1 MDEPPYLHPRT
12 IERYTEAQLAL
23 FPPVSQIP
31 RDEKILFT
39 VEEADDLAAAG
50 GVALVRSACARCR
63 RRAPSYRRAVGCWRS
78 GTAGQSTQQRS

>member
-1 MDEPPYLHPRT
+1 MDEAPFLHPRT

-50 GVALVRSACARCR
+50 GVALVSSAYHAK
-63 RRAPSYRRAVGCWRS
+63 Y
-78 GTAGQSTQQRS
+78 